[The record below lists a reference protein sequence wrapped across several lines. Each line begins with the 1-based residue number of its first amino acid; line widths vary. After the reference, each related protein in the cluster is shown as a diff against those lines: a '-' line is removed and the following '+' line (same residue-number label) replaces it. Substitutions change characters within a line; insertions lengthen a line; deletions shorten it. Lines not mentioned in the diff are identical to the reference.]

1 MATLTIMQPG
11 EVTELLQAWRGGDK
25 RALDKLAP
33 LVYDDLRRLASSYM
47 SREQPGHT
55 LQTTALVHEAYARLV
70 ETPHVNWQDRNH
82 FFAVCAMLMR
92 RVLVDYARSN
102 GYQKRGGGMRPISL
116 VEAEDVAQNAD
127 VDLFALDEALSRLEA
142 FDPRKGQVVELRFF
156 GGLTIEETAE
166 VLRLS
171 RETVMRDWKL
181 AKTWLLRE
189 LDTQRPREPGRCR

>member
-33 LVYDDLRRLASSYM
+33 LVYEDLRRLASSYM

-189 LDTQRPREPGRCR
+189 LEGGNSA

>member
-1 MATLTIMQPG
+1 MQPG